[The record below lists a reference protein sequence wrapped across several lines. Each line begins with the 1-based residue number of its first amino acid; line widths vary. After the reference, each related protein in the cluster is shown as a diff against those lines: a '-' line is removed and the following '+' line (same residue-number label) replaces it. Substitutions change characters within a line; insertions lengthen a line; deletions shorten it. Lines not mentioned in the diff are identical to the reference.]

1 MYFIWDTF
9 NPYRAK
15 LIQAYGQSFIKLV
28 VKQEIS
34 ILKLYV
40 CVSYMLHVK
49 SIQMFFSEKF

>member
-28 VKQEIS
+28 VKTGN
-34 ILKLYV
+34 
-40 CVSYMLHVK
+40 
-49 SIQMFFSEKF
+49 FNT